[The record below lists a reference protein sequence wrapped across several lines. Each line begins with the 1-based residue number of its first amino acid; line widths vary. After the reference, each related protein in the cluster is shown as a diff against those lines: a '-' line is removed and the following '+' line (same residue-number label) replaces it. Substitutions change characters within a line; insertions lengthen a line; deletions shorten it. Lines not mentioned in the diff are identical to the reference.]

1 MNIRFLETFFLLS
14 QNHSFRKVADLQ
26 GTTQPAISAR
36 VRALENELGVRLYHR
51 DQKTFV
57 LTPEGEE
64 LLKTAASILREYSA
78 LKATFRSDA
87 DIRGSVRLGVVD
99 AIARTWLPD
108 LIRNLRDDY
117 PDLIVELAVDS
128 TETLHR
134 HVRAGRLSLGVGIQ
148 PLDDM
153 DTVNE
158 ELCRY
163 DLSWIAHP
171 DLLAGRKRITT
182 EQLAELPLIEYAPSS
197 PPGQL
202 LSAYFADA
210 GAVPHHINV
219 SNSMSTM
226 IQLAV
231 GGLGVAAVPPAAIQR
246 YLDDGLLVEL
256 PVTRPFPPIA
266 FHLFYKEV
274 PDSPTV
280 RAVAAQTIAAA
291 RQFSGSHPRASLPD
305 AERQVESR

>member
-1 MNIRFLETFFLLS
+1 MNIRFLESFFLLS
-14 QNHSFRKVADLQ
+14 QNHSFRKVAEMQ

-51 DQKTFV
+51 DQKSFV
-57 LTPEGEE
+57 LTPEGEAV
-64 LLKTAASILREYSA
+64 LKTSASILRDYAA

-87 DIRGSVRLGVVD
+87 EIRGTVRLGVVD

-108 LIRNLRDDY
+108 LIRHLREGY

-134 HVRAGRLSLGVGIQ
+134 QVRDGRISLGVGIQ
-148 PLDDM
+148 ALEEM
-153 DTVNE
+153 DTVNV

-163 DLSWIAHP
+163 DLAWVAHP

-182 EQLAELPLIEYAPSS
+182 QELAELPLIEYAPSS
-197 PPGQL
+197 PPGLL

-231 GGLGVAAVPPAAIQR
+231 GGLGVAAVPPAAIER
-246 YLDDGLLVEL
+246 HLADGLLVEM
-256 PVTRPFPPIA
+256 PVSRPFPSIS
-266 FHLFYKEV
+266 FHLFHKEL
-274 PDSPTV
+274 PDSPVV
-280 RAVAAQTIAAA
+280 RAVAAQTVASARHFSAA
-291 RQFSGSHPRASLPD
+291 HPRASLPEGIVKS
-305 AERQVESR
+305 AVR